1 MNDEERNSERHR
13 EMAELLET
21 ARDAILKIEDCLTHE
36 LVPLIERIVR
46 DYPPPPPS
54 RLTRC
59 CPICLGTWEG
69 GIDAP
74 CPRCG
79 GKFAPTTAGGSAS
92 CTCGTDDG
100 TCNPKTP

>member
-1 MNDEERNSERHR
+1 MNDEERDSERHR
-13 EMAELLET
+13 EVVELLERI
-21 ARDAILKIEDCLTHE
+21 ARSVERLATVHAP
-36 LVPLIERIVR
+36 PLA
-46 DYPPPPPS
+46 

-69 GIDAP
+69 TLDEP

-79 GKFAPTTAGGSAS
+79 GKFAPTPAGGSAS